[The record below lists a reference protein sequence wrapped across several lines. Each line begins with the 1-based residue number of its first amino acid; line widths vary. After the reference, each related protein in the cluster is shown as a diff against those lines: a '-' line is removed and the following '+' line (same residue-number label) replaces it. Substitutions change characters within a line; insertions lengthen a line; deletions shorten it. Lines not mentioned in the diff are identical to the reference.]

1 MFLILYLNNKKIMTL
16 SDRVRHF
23 FHVVSNIRPV
33 VWIGLYVALTPVFAL
48 IYMWLPDGQ
57 FRIPAGGSTDFGS
70 WLYYSIVTISTLGFG
85 DYTPS
90 HGWAQLVT
98 AIEVLCG
105 LIILG
110 LFLNAVGSMKSEI
123 DVASEIEKQR
133 HRHFNIE
140 KEKLLKSIPSIINSL
155 NTFLAYCYAITTPVN
170 KRTDEDARYNPDF
183 SFNDMA
189 DLFKPSGLPI
199 DHTSLPVVVRLL
211 KSASQTS
218 LALDSLQ
225 TRVDISLWHEVVD
238 DCFSF
243 VANYQMFSSID
254 SLSGKPTAL
263 FMESGDITEQ
273 DAENRISKMISEWK
287 GPLEFKN
294 MVEMQPVGEL
304 YFLIKDN
311 AAIALKLEAAF
322 TKIANEMN

>member
-1 MFLILYLNNKKIMTL
+1 MTL
-16 SDRVRHF
+16 SDRIKHF
-23 FHVVSNIRPV
+23 FHVLSNIRPV
-33 VWIGLYVALTPVFAL
+33 VWIVLYVSLTPVFAL

-57 FRIPAGGSTDFGS
+57 FRIPDGGATDFGS

-85 DYTPS
+85 DYTPA

-133 HRHFNIE
+133 HIHFNNE

-155 NTFLAYCYAITTPVN
+155 NTFLAYCYAITTPVS
-170 KRTDEDARYNPDF
+170 RRDDEDVKYNPDF
-183 SFNDMA
+183 TFNDMA

-199 DHTSLPVVVRLL
+199 DHTSLPAVVRLL
-211 KSASQTS
+211 KSASQSS

-225 TRVDISLWHEVVD
+225 TRVDLSLWPEVVE

-254 SLSGKPTAL
+254 SLSVKPTAL
-263 FMESGDITEQ
+263 FVDGNNMTEKA
-273 DAENRISKMISEWK
+273 AEDRISKLIADWK
-287 GPLEFKN
+287 GPVDFKSN
-294 MVEMQPVGEL
+294 MEMQPVGEL

-311 AAIALKLEAAF
+311 ASIALKLETAF
-322 TKIANEMN
+322 TKIASEIN